1 MNTETAL
8 DSYGHLMMD
17 ECLKFRGG
25 CECRKHS
32 GVPFYSSNV
41 KLLKEG
47 IWGF

>member
-1 MNTETAL
+1 METEIAL
-8 DSYGHLMMD
+8 DSYRHLMMD
-17 ECLKFRGG
+17 ECLLKFQGG

-47 IWGF
+47 I